1 MERLQTLIEVARRG
15 SITEAARALGLTQP
29 AVSRRIQQ
37 LESEFSAPLLH
48 RSRRGVALTEV
59 GRLVLEE
66 ATTLADRYGRLK
78 ETVGA
83 HVRLEQGA
91 VRVGGGATA
100 VSFLLPPLIATF
112 RRRHGGVVF
121 HLVEAGSRDVE
132 AAVLAESIELGI
144 VTLPARSDEL
154 VAVPLRRDPIVL
166 VAARGHALAGAGRIQ
181 AAALR
186 GMPLIGFEEGSAIR
200 RIIDRA
206 LDERG
211 IEVELVMQ
219 LRSIQSILRMVALD
233 LGLAFVSRM
242 GVAHAGESVAVIDVR
257 GLRIARSLA
266 VIRKRGRPLSAAARA
281 FLEHLRSARRN
292 EHR

>member
-1 MERLQTLIEVARRG
+1 MELLQTLIEVARQG

-29 AVSRRIQQ
+29 AVSRLIQQ

-48 RSRRGVALTEV
+48 RSRKGVVPTEM

-66 ATTLADRYGRLK
+66 AVALADRYGRLK
-78 ETVGA
+78 QTVSA

-112 RRRHGGVVF
+112 RRRHRGVVF
-121 HLVEAGSRDVE
+121 HLVEAGSRDIE
-132 AAVLAESIELGI
+132 AAVLEESIELGI
-144 VTLPARSDEL
+144 VTPPARSDKL
-154 VAVPLRRDPIVL
+154 VATPLRRDPIVL
-166 VAARGHALAGAGRIQ
+166 VAARSHPLAGAGPIP

-186 GMPLIGFEEGSAIR
+186 GMPLVGFEEGSAIR
-200 RIIDRA
+200 RIIDGA
-206 LDERG
+206 LEARG

-242 GVAHAGESVAVIDVR
+242 GVEHAAESVEVVGVR

-266 VIRKRGRPLSAAARA
+266 VIRKRDRPLSVAAGA
-281 FLEHLRSARRN
+281 FLEHLRSSRSEKRR
-292 EHR
+292 